1 MRQTTKIGG
10 KRVVITTSAKGK
22 VTIRPAA
29 HTEDELQAAQVQAMR
44 RHPAYVS
51 TADKFTAGRPGFTFA
66 ADMNAERRGPSAR
79 AKATRTGMTAG
90 EPDLRLAFSPGRIVY
105 IENKVGKAPLQPSQ
119 GTRHAIL
126 RALGFTVHVLRAETP
141 DEAVAAILEI
151 VDGYLAVACGD
162 EK

>member
-10 KRVVITTSAKGK
+10 KRVVLTTSAKGK
-22 VTIRPAA
+22 VTVKPAA

-44 RHPAYVS
+44 RHPAYVA
-51 TADKFTAGRPGFTFA
+51 TASKFTAGQPGFTFA

-79 AKATRTGMTAG
+79 AKATKTGMTPG
-90 EPDLRLAFSPGRIVY
+90 EPDLRLAFAPGRLVY
-105 IENKVGKAPLQPSQ
+105 VENKVGKARLQPSQ
-119 GTRHAIL
+119 EPRHAIL

-151 VDGYLAVACGD
+151 VDGELAVTGVDA
-162 EK
+162 K